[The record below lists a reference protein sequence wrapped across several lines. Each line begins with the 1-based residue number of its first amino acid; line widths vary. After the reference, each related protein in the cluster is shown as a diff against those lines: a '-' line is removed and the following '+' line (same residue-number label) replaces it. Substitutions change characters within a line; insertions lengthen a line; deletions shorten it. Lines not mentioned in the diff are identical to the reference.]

1 MSRSN
6 RTRGGVLRLSAWLA
20 LVSAP
25 PLAAQQPLTLEQAV
39 QLALEQSHGANA
51 ARATLE
57 AGRYRHRAF
66 NSTLLPQL
74 ALSGTLPFYNR
85 SIIQVVQPDGSTLFR
100 AQQLTSTGLTARLSQ
115 KLPFTGGE
123 LFVSS
128 GLSRLAVS
136 GQQSIETWSS
146 TPVRVGLTQSI
157 LKPNTAEW
165 DRRQQSVQI
174 DVDQRR
180 YREAREAIALETT
193 NLYFDVVAAHTALN
207 NAVQNAARND
217 TLYTLNKGRF
227 EVGKIGEND
236 LLQSELALLR
246 ARTVL
251 DGARLTYDR
260 AVEALRLGLQL
271 PAEVPIEVVLRAD
284 VPAVEADTGR
294 AVAEAL
300 RNRADVSD
308 VELQAVLAR
317 RRVAEARLGGALG
330 ATVQASVG
338 LNASAAEASLVYQD
352 LLETRQVQVSVDVPL
367 WQWGGRGESVRAARA
382 EEERTASLGQQTMQQ
397 LAHETRFAALELAQA
412 RRGLGLS
419 ATADT
424 VAGKRFEVAYNRYVI
439 GRITLD
445 NLFIAQN
452 EKDQALTQFVQAL
465 RGYWLAYYRLRRAT
479 LFDFATG
486 QAIR

>member
-1 MSRSN
+1 MSPSN
-6 RTRGGVLRLSAWLA
+6 RTPWGVLRLSAWLA
-20 LVSAP
+20 LVFAP
-25 PLAAQQPLTLEQAV
+25 PVAAQQPITLEQAV
-39 QLALEQSHGANA
+39 QLAQERSHEALA
-51 ARATLE
+51 ARADLE

-66 NSTLLPQL
+66 NSGLLPQL
-74 ALSGTLPFYNR
+74 ALSGNLPIYNR
-85 SIIQVVQPDGSTLFR
+85 SIIPVVQPDGSTLFR
-100 AQQLTSTGLTARLSQ
+100 AQQLTNTGLTARLSQ
-115 KLPFTGGE
+115 KLPLTGGE

-128 GLSRLAVS
+128 GLSRLSVS

-146 TPVRVGLTQSI
+146 TPVSVGVTQGI

-165 DRRQQSVQI
+165 DRRQQAVQI
-174 DVDQRR
+174 DVDERR
-180 YREAREAIALETT
+180 YREAREDVALQTA
-193 NLYFDVVAAHTALN
+193 NLYFDVVAARTALD

-217 TLYTLNKGRF
+217 TLYTLNQGRF

-260 AVEALRLGLQL
+260 AVEALRLRLQL
-271 PAEVPIEVVLRAD
+271 PAGQPIEVVLQAE

-294 AVAEAL
+294 AVAEAMQ
-300 RNRADVSD
+300 NRSAVSD
-308 VELQAVLAR
+308 VALQEVQAR

-338 LNASAAEASLVYQD
+338 LNASAPEASLAYQN
-352 LLETRQVQVSVDVPL
+352 LLEARRVQVSVDLPL

-382 EEERTASLGQQTMQQ
+382 EEERASSLGQQTLEQV
-397 LAHETRFAALELAQA
+397 AHEARFAALELAQA
-412 RRGLGLS
+412 RRGLALS

-465 RGYWLAYYRLRRAT
+465 RGYWQAYYRLRRAT
-479 LFDFATG
+479 LFDFRRG
-486 QAIR
+486 EVIR